1 MESEASD
8 VEVENS
14 QIHVSA
20 LDTSG
25 QYRIMAVVEF
35 HLSVSTS
42 LKSPLPYLFGRV
54 SRVNSMVRCD

>member
-42 LKSPLPYLFGRV
+42 LKSPLHAVNRIG
-54 SRVNSMVRCD
+54 RVNSMVRCD